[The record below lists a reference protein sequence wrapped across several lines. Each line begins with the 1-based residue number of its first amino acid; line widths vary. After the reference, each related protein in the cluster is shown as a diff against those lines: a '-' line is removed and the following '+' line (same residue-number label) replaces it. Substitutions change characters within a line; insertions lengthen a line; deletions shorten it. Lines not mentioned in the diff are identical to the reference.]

1 MWASHGTVRKAF
13 DSPVKP
19 VTGNDTTSKAGCGF
33 GLLSRSVQRLAL
45 PTLPAGRGK
54 QLAGAWRLY
63 GSRLAVV
70 TWRAPHGL
78 APASSLPNIARGI
91 GADSGYGMTE
101 GGSGIGCGR
110 SCYHDV
116 LDLVELGLLVG
127 QSCRSGGRLNQLA
140 MRRYAAADLE
150 QAIRSEQA
158 GQSVICVF
166 PRNASPKRSYLYP
179 KMQ

>member
-1 MWASHGTVRKAF
+1 MWASHKTVRKAF

-19 VTGNDTTSKAGCGF
+19 VTGNDTTSKAGSGF
-33 GLLSRSVQRLAL
+33 GVLSRSVQRLAL

-54 QLAGAWRLY
+54 HLVGACRLD

-127 QSCRSGGRLNQLA
+127 QTD
-140 MRRYAAADLE
+140 RRPLDRIGWL
-150 QAIRSEQA
+150 
-158 GQSVICVF
+158 CVRF
-166 PRNASPKRSYLYP
+166 LLLSR
-179 KMQ
+179 